1 MLNFTRSSFEPC
13 LNRMFLQA
21 LVVGAFATVGLLSGI
36 APDVSGHSP
45 TLVFSSAAYAQ
56 DVSDAEVKSYAQAVL
71 QAEPVR
77 QAALDKIKKMLG
89 TENTDSV
96 VCHSPESLDTLPDNA
111 QNVAVDF
118 CNEYKDIVESHR
130 LTITR
135 FNEIT
140 VNLQNDPNLEK
151 RIQSELLHIQKTTG
165 SE

>member
-1 MLNFTRSSFEPC
+1 MINFCRPYFEPR

-36 APDVSGHSP
+36 APDLSGHSP

-56 DVSDAEVKSYAQAVL
+56 HVSDPEVKSYAQAVL
-71 QAEPVR
+71 KAEPVR
-77 QAALDKIKKMLG
+77 QAALDKIKEMLG
-89 TENTDSV
+89 SENTDSI
-96 VCHSPESLDTLPDNA
+96 VCHNPESLDTLPDNA

-118 CNEYKDIVESHR
+118 CNEYKDIVESHG

-140 VNLQNDPNLEK
+140 VNLQNNPNLEK
-151 RIQSELLHIQKTTG
+151 RIQSELLRIQKAAG

>member
-1 MLNFTRSSFEPC
+1 M
-13 LNRMFLQA
+13 
-21 LVVGAFATVGLLSGI
+21 
-36 APDVSGHSP
+36 
-45 TLVFSSAAYAQ
+45 
-56 DVSDAEVKSYAQAVL
+56 KSYAQAVL
-71 QAEPVR
+71 KAEPVR

-96 VCHSPESLDTLPDNA
+96 VCHSPESLDTLPENA

-151 RIQSELLHIQKTTG
+151 RIQSELLHIQKTAG
-165 SE
+165 SD